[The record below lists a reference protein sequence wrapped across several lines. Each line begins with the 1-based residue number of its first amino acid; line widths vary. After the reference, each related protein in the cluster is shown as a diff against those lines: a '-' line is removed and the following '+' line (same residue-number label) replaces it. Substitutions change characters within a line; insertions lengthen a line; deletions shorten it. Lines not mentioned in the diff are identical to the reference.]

1 MNTIKRY
8 TTTIMLIS
16 VVLGLLACSD
26 EVEEQTSPLKVTQ
39 ANTLQIQTQNIP
51 VFYTT
56 SGAVASDHRVSI
68 SAQLSGYIQEMKV
81 REGDKVKVGQ
91 VLLRI
96 DPTDAK
102 QALIQ
107 ARADLNDAEV
117 DLKRFVALQSAGAL
131 SSQKVEKAQLRYDV
145 AASNVARAEN
155 QLSYSQVRSPVD
167 GVVVE
172 KRLSIGDLASPG
184 APLLVIEDPQN
195 LLVATY
201 VSENY
206 VSQIHEGDS
215 VDITIPSLKTTFKGT
230 VRQVVQAA
238 DPVSHQF
245 LVKVAL
251 AASVAIHPGM
261 FAQAGFRVGQR
272 PAIMIPKQT
281 IVSHSGLNAV
291 YVVNKAGIAQYRLI
305 RLGTEKDGLVEVV
318 SGLHA
323 LDTIAWA
330 GGSEIKTGMKVHS
343 MDSDQ

>member
-1 MNTIKRY
+1 MNTVKRY
-8 TTTIMLIS
+8 VTMAALIS
-16 VVLGLLACSD
+16 IGLSLSACSD
-26 EVEEQTSPLKVTQ
+26 ENEQLVAPVQTTQ
-39 ANTLQIQTQNIP
+39 ANTLRIQPQNIP
-51 VFYTT
+51 VHYTT

-68 SAQLSGYIQEMKV
+68 SAQLSGYIQSMAV

-91 VLLRI
+91 LLLKI

-107 ARADLNDAEV
+107 AKADLSDAEV

-145 AASNVARAEN
+145 AASHVARAEN
-155 QLSYSQVRSPVD
+155 QLSYSEVRSPVH
-167 GVVVE
+167 GVVV
-172 KRLSIGDLASPG
+172 KKHLSIGDLASPG
-184 APLLVIEDPQN
+184 APLLVIEDPQS
-195 LLVATY
+195 LLVSTY
-201 VSENY
+201 VSESH
-206 VSQIHEGDS
+206 VSQIHEGDN
-215 VDITIPSLKTTFKGT
+215 VDITIPSLNTTFEGT

-251 AASVAIHPGM
+251 AASIAIHPGM

-272 PAIMIPKQT
+272 QAILIPKQT
-281 IVSHSGLNAV
+281 IVSHSDLNAV
-291 YVVNKAGIAQYRLI
+291 YVVNKEGIAQYRLI
-305 RLGTEKDGLVEVV
+305 RLGTETDDLVEVV

-330 GGSEIKTGMKVHS
+330 GKPDLKTGMKVQSTTHG
-343 MDSDQ
+343 Q